1 MIRVIQSVVALVQD
15 ESGQI
20 LLNTPSPQGPWA
32 LIGGEVLEGEELAA
46 AAKRHAL
53 KDADL
58 TIETSEEICQLV
70 GEKYQFIYECGADQT
85 WIPTVLRCKILST
98 NEGAPLKTKW
108 FSLKEIEKLY
118 LDEFA
123 TTALKDLQELGAV
136 FKEGQPSR

>member
-53 KDADL
+53 KDAGL

-85 WIPTVLRCKILST
+85 WVPTVLRCKIVDT
-98 NEGAPLKTKW
+98 NEGAPLATQW
-108 FSLKEIEKLY
+108 FTCNDIEKIY

-123 TTALKDLQELGAV
+123 TAALEDLQEQGLV
-136 FKEGQPSR
+136 FNQD